1 MKKEIILYSAAGALT
16 TGLNYLVFAVLAQ
29 GLHIHYMAANTAAW
43 CTAVVFAYIVNRK
56 YVFCS
61 TNSWKRE
68 AVLFLMS
75 RAATLLLENAAL
87 YLMITILGL
96 DEFWAKGI
104 GCAAVIAGNYILCKK
119 KYLQGGTNETN
130 QYCYPLSE

>member
-1 MKKEIILYSAAGALT
+1 MKKEMLLYSVAGALT
-16 TGLNYLVFAVLAQ
+16 TGLNYLVFASLAQ
-29 GLHIHYMAANTAAW
+29 GLHIHYMAANTVAW
-43 CTAVVFAYIVNRK
+43 CAAVVFAYIVNRK

-68 AVLFLMS
+68 AVLFLLS
-75 RAATLLLENAAL
+75 RAATLLMENAAL

-119 KYLQGGTNETN
+119 KIFIGRRQ
-130 QYCYPLSE
+130 